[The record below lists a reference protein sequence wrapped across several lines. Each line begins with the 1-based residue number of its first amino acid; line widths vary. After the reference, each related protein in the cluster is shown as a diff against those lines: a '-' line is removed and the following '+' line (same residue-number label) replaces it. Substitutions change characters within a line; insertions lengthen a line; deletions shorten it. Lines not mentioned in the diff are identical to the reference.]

1 MSVSI
6 KYKGSEIAALAATGT
21 KTLNTAGKYCEGNI
35 IVENTEQSQQAVEQA
50 TPSLSVNNATGVV
63 TAEATQEAGNVAAGT
78 KKATL
83 QLPTQGAKTVTPSAS
98 AQTVVTAGK
107 FVTGNVTVA
116 AVPTETKT
124 VALSM
129 ANGNQTVS
137 PSSGKFLSEVTV
149 QKPATMLPEN
159 IKKGV
164 SIGGVV
170 GTLESGGGGGETL
183 GDPTTLTVSNISTG
197 EKIPDAVIIAQQ
209 SSNLYKVIVGLES
222 EAYIDTVVGGMV
234 YFFSPTTPLAIADGG
249 GIEINYFIQDEGG
262 NQYVFSDPTIWK
274 AVKVTSTDCAVVF
287 NV

>member
-63 TAEATQEAGNVAAGT
+63 TAEATQAAGNVAAGT

-83 QLPTQGAKTVTPSAS
+83 QLSTQGAKTVTPSAS
-98 AQTVVTAGK
+98 AQTVVAAGK

-129 ANGNQTVS
+129 ANGNQVIS
-137 PSSGKFLSEVTV
+137 RSSTKYLSTVTV
-149 QKPATMLPEN
+149 QKPATLLPEN
-159 IKKGV
+159 IKSGV
-164 SIGGVV
+164 NIGGVV
-170 GTLESGGGGGETL
+170 GTLESGETL
-183 GDPTTLTVSNISTG
+183 GDTATFTVELQG
-197 EKIPDAVIIAQQ
+197 DAVPDAVIFAQQ
-209 SSNLYKVIVGLES
+209 SSNIYKVTVGLADGTS
-222 EAYIDTVVGGMV
+222 IDPVVGGMV
-234 YFFSPTTPLAIADGG
+234 FIASPTTPLAIVDGFGFSMDYVTKDAG
-249 GIEINYFIQDEGG
+249 GSFYEPLNPSTGKVVKITATSG
-262 NQYVFSDPTIWK
+262 TI
-274 AVKVTSTDCAVVF
+274 VIGLG
-287 NV
+287 

>member
-35 IVENTEQSQQAVEQA
+35 IIENTEQSQQAVEQA

-83 QLPTQGAKTVTPSAS
+83 QLSTQGAKTVTPSAS
-98 AQTVVTAGK
+98 AQTVVAAGK

-129 ANGNQTVS
+129 ANGNQVIS
-137 PSSGKFLSEVTV
+137 RSSTKYLSTVTV
-149 QKPATMLPEN
+149 QKPATLLPEN
-159 IKKGV
+159 IKSGV
-164 SIGGVV
+164 NIGGVV
-170 GTLESGGGGGETL
+170 GTLESGEAL
-183 GDPTTLTVSNISTG
+183 GDPTTLTVAL
-197 EKIPDAVIIAQQ
+197 PDDVYDAVIIAQQ
-209 SSNLYKVIVGLES
+209 SRNIYKVTLGATS
-222 EAYIDTVVGGMV
+222 ETFIDTVVGGMV
-234 YFFSPTTPLAIADGG
+234 SIFSPTTPLAIANGDGVFVDYT
-249 GIEINYFIQDEGG
+249 INQGDILHL
-262 NQYVFSDPTIWK
+262 FSDPTTWK
-274 AVKVTSTDCAVVF
+274 AVKVTAENARVDFSVG
-287 NV
+287 

>member
-116 AVPTETKT
+116 AVQTEPKT

-129 ANGNQTVS
+129 ANGNQVIS
-137 PSSGKFLSEVTV
+137 RSSTKYLSTVTV

-164 SIGGVV
+164 NIGGVV
-170 GTLESGGGGGETL
+170 GTLESGETL
-183 GDPTTLTVSNISTG
+183 GDPTTLMVTFEENYVS
-197 EKIPDAVIIAQQ
+197 DAVIIAQQ
-209 SSNLYKVIVGLES
+209 SNNLYKVIVGLGNGGAS
-222 EAYIDTVVGGMV
+222 IDTIVGGIV
-234 YFFSPTTPLAIADGG
+234 FIASPTTPLAIVSGDGVSMDYV
-249 GIEINYFIQDEGG
+249 IKDEGG
-262 NQYVFSDPTIWK
+262 TFYQPPGVSKANVVKITAPDATIMIGLG
-274 AVKVTSTDCAVVF
+274 
-287 NV
+287 

>member
-83 QLPTQGAKTVTPSAS
+83 QLSTQGAKTVTPSAS
-98 AQTVVTAGK
+98 AQTVVAAGK

-124 VALSM
+124 LALSM
-129 ANGNQTVS
+129 ANGNQVIS
-137 PSSGKFLSEVTV
+137 RSSTKYLSTVTV
-149 QKPATMLPEN
+149 QKPATLLPEN
-159 IKKGV
+159 IKSGV
-164 SIGGVV
+164 NIGGVV
-170 GTLESGGGGGETL
+170 GTLESGETL
-183 GDPTTLTVSNISTG
+183 GDTATFTVELQG
-197 EKIPDAVIIAQQ
+197 DAVPDAVIFAQQ
-209 SSNLYKVIVGLES
+209 SSNVYKVTVGLAGETF
-222 EAYIDTVVGGMV
+222 IDPVVGGMV
-234 YFFSPTTPLAIADGG
+234 FIASPTTPLAIVDGVG
-249 GIEINYFIQDEGG
+249 FSMDYVTKDAGG
-262 NQYVFSDPTIWK
+262 NFYEPLNPSTGKVVKITATSGTI
-274 AVKVTSTDCAVVF
+274 VIGLG
-287 NV
+287 

>member
-78 KKATL
+78 KKASL

-124 VALSM
+124 EALSM
-129 ANGNQTVS
+129 ANGNQVIS
-137 PSSGKFLSEVTV
+137 RSSGKFLSAVTV
-149 QKPATMLPEN
+149 KKPATMLPEN

-164 SIGGVV
+164 NIGGVV
-170 GTLESGGGGGETL
+170 GTLESGETL
-183 GDPTTLTVSNISTG
+183 GDTATFSVELRGDAV
-197 EKIPDAVIIAQQ
+197 PDAVIIAQQ
-209 SSNLYKVIVGLES
+209 SSNIYKVTVGLADGTS
-222 EAYIDTVVGGMV
+222 IDTVVGGMV
-234 YFFSPTTPLAIADGG
+234 FIASPTTPLAIVDGFGFSMDYVTKDAG
-249 GIEINYFIQDEGG
+249 GTFYEPPNPSTGK
-262 NQYVFSDPTIWK
+262 V
-274 AVKVTSTDCAVVF
+274 VKVTNTDVTIVIGLE
-287 NV
+287 

>member
-6 KYKGSEIAALAATGT
+6 KYKGSEIAALTATGT

-78 KKATL
+78 KKASL

-124 VALSM
+124 EALSM
-129 ANGNQTVS
+129 ANGNQVIS
-137 PSSGKFLSEVTV
+137 RSSGKFLSAVTV
-149 QKPATMLPEN
+149 KKPATMLPEN

-164 SIGGVV
+164 NIGGVV
-170 GTLESGGGGGETL
+170 GTLESGETL
-183 GDPTTLTVSNISTG
+183 GDTATFSVELRGDAV
-197 EKIPDAVIIAQQ
+197 PDAVIIAQQ
-209 SSNLYKVIVGLES
+209 SSNIYKVTVGLADGTS
-222 EAYIDTVVGGMV
+222 IDTVVGGMV
-234 YFFSPTTPLAIADGG
+234 FIASPTTPLAIVDGFGFSMDYVTKDAG
-249 GIEINYFIQDEGG
+249 GTFYEPPNPSTGK
-262 NQYVFSDPTIWK
+262 V
-274 AVKVTSTDCAVVF
+274 VKVTNTDVTIVIGLE
-287 NV
+287 

>member
-63 TAEATQEAGNVAAGT
+63 TAEATQAAGNVAAGT

-83 QLPTQGAKTVTPSAS
+83 QLSTQGAKTVTPSAS
-98 AQTVVTAGK
+98 AQTVVAAGK

-129 ANGNQTVS
+129 ANGTQVIS
-137 PSSGKFLSEVTV
+137 RSSTKYLSTVTV
-149 QKPATMLPEN
+149 QKPATLLPEN
-159 IKKGV
+159 IKSGV
-164 SIGGVV
+164 NIGGVV
-170 GTLESGGGGGETL
+170 GTLESGETL
-183 GDPTTLTVSNISTG
+183 GDTATFTVELQG
-197 EKIPDAVIIAQQ
+197 DAVPDAVIFAQQ
-209 SSNLYKVIVGLES
+209 SSNIYKVTVGLAGETF
-222 EAYIDTVVGGMV
+222 IDPVVGGMV
-234 YFFSPTTPLAIADGG
+234 FIASPTTPLAIVDGVGFSMDYVTKDAG
-249 GIEINYFIQDEGG
+249 GSFYEPLNPSTGKVVKITATSG
-262 NQYVFSDPTIWK
+262 TI
-274 AVKVTSTDCAVVF
+274 VIGLG
-287 NV
+287 

>member
-63 TAEATQEAGNVAAGT
+63 TAEATQAAGNVAAGT

-83 QLPTQGAKTVTPSAS
+83 QLSTQGAKTVTPSAS
-98 AQTVVTAGK
+98 AQTVVAGGK

-129 ANGNQTVS
+129 ANGNQVIS
-137 PSSGKFLSEVTV
+137 RSSTKYLSTVTV
-149 QKPATMLPEN
+149 QKPATLLPEN
-159 IKKGV
+159 IKSGV
-164 SIGGVV
+164 NIGGVV
-170 GTLESGGGGGETL
+170 GTLESGETL
-183 GDPTTLTVSNISTG
+183 GDTATFTVELQG
-197 EKIPDAVIIAQQ
+197 DAVPDAVIFAQQ
-209 SSNLYKVIVGLES
+209 SSNIYKVTVGLAGETF
-222 EAYIDTVVGGMV
+222 IDPVVGGMV
-234 YFFSPTTPLAIADGG
+234 FIASPTTPLAIVDGVGFSMDYVTKDAG
-249 GIEINYFIQDEGG
+249 GSFYEPLNPSTGKVVKITATSG
-262 NQYVFSDPTIWK
+262 TI
-274 AVKVTSTDCAVVF
+274 VIGLG
-287 NV
+287 

>member
-6 KYKGSEIAALAATGT
+6 KYKGNEIAALAASGT

-35 IVENTEQSQQAVEQA
+35 VVENTEQSQQAVEQA

-124 VALSM
+124 EALNM
-129 ANGNQTVS
+129 ANGNQVIS
-137 PSSGKFLSEVTV
+137 RSSGKFLSAVTV
-149 QKPATMLPEN
+149 KKPATLLPEN

-164 SIGGVV
+164 NIGGVV
-170 GTLESGGGGGETL
+170 GTLESGETL
-183 GDPTTLTVSNISTG
+183 GDTTMFSVMLEGNSV
-197 EKIPDAVIIAQQ
+197 PDAVIIAQQ
-209 SSNLYKVIVGLES
+209 SSNIYKVYVGL
-222 EAYIDTVVGGMV
+222 ADGGINIDTVVGGMV
-234 YFFSPTTPLAIADGG
+234 FIASPTTPLAIVNGEGVSMNYVTESAGG
-249 GIEINYFIQDEGG
+249 S
-262 NQYVFSDPTIWK
+262 VFDPSSLST
-274 AVKVTSTDCAVVF
+274 VKVVKITETYGSIAIGLG
-287 NV
+287 

>member
-124 VALSM
+124 EALNM
-129 ANGNQTVS
+129 ANGNQVIS
-137 PSSGKFLSEVTV
+137 RSSGKFLSEVTIK
-149 QKPATMLPEN
+149 KPATMLPEN

-164 SIGGVV
+164 NIGGVV
-170 GTLESGGGGGETL
+170 GTLESGETL
-183 GDPTTLTVSNISTG
+183 GNTTTLTAELRGNAV
-197 EKIPDAVIIAQQ
+197 PDAVIIAQQ
-209 SSNLYKVIVGLES
+209 SSNIYKVYVGL
-222 EAYIDTVVGGMV
+222 ADGTLIDTVVGGMV
-234 YFFSPTTPLAIADGG
+234 FIASPTTPLAIVDGYG
-249 GIEINYFIQDEGG
+249 FSVD
-262 NQYVFSDPTIWK
+262 YVTKDVGENFYEAPNPSTGKVVKITAPDGTI
-274 AVKVTSTDCAVVF
+274 VIGLE
-287 NV
+287 

>member
-63 TAEATQEAGNVAAGT
+63 TAEATQAAGNVAAGT

-83 QLPTQGAKTVTPSAS
+83 QLSTQGAKTVTPSAS
-98 AQTVVTAGK
+98 AQTVVAAGK

-129 ANGNQTVS
+129 ANGNQVIS
-137 PSSGKFLSEVTV
+137 RSSTKYLSTVTV
-149 QKPATMLPEN
+149 QKPATLLPEN
-159 IKKGV
+159 IKSGV
-164 SIGGVV
+164 NIGGVV
-170 GTLESGGGGGETL
+170 GTLESGETL
-183 GDPTTLTVSNISTG
+183 GDTATFTVELQG
-197 EKIPDAVIIAQQ
+197 DAVPDAVIFAQQ
-209 SSNLYKVIVGLES
+209 SSNIYKVTVGLAGETF
-222 EAYIDTVVGGMV
+222 IDPVVGGMV
-234 YFFSPTTPLAIADGG
+234 FIASPTTPLAIVDGVGFSMDYVTKDAG
-249 GIEINYFIQDEGG
+249 GSFYEPLNPSTGKVVKITATSG
-262 NQYVFSDPTIWK
+262 TI
-274 AVKVTSTDCAVVF
+274 VIGLG
-287 NV
+287 